1 MISPFL
7 QGTPTVAGNHPNHP
21 IWCNREK
28 VRNKVIIRIIVAQGA
43 IFMKQ
48 NMCEIWAD
56 LGNTFFFFIKSYI
69 FFSFF
74 WFKQAKYTQSQLL
87 LYWRYLPAR
96 LLCNDFGKK
105 SYYLLFFSLHPLLFK
120 SVSEKIGLYQSNLI
134 RKGLI
139 INTDP
144 KALRRSFY
152 AKGSKK
158 YGLQKKRD
166 TLWVDILSKNISLLK

>member
-56 LGNTFFFFIKSYI
+56 LGNTFFFFYQKLHFLFI
-69 FFSFF
+69 FLV
-74 WFKQAKYTQSQLL
+74 KV
-87 LYWRYLPAR
+87 
-96 LLCNDFGKK
+96 G
-105 SYYLLFFSLHPLLFK
+105 
-120 SVSEKIGLYQSNLI
+120 
-134 RKGLI
+134 
-139 INTDP
+139 
-144 KALRRSFY
+144 
-152 AKGSKK
+152 
-158 YGLQKKRD
+158 
-166 TLWVDILSKNISLLK
+166 